1 MGISNDDL
9 PTIRA
14 VDPREPYHHYKF
26 DRPIEELNHNSL
38 LNFVFGVTSGGATTI
53 KLIEPLMPRQ
63 N

>member
-14 VDPREPYHHYKF
+14 VDPREPYHHYRY
-26 DRPIEELNHNSL
+26 DEPVEDLNHNSL
-38 LNFVFGVTSGGATTI
+38 LNFAIAVTSGGATTL